1 MAVLASVF
9 VVPGCDCLFVWVPV
23 TFPPS
28 QLQRY
33 YASLRF
39 CIVITI
45 DLYGFLGPATADQL
59 AEQACL
65 CQFAESRFQC

>member
-1 MAVLASVF
+1 M
-9 VVPGCDCLFVWVPV
+9 

-28 QLQRY
+28 QLQGY
-33 YASLRF
+33 YATLRF

-65 CQFAESRFQC
+65 CQFAESLFLLIWLLLTLRNFHFEL